1 MKFLLR
7 ASAMAAL
14 FFAAACS
21 STNNAPPPMPAPAPA
36 MQPAAAPMAA
46 PMAPANTSLSVPV
59 EYHKLDNGLK
69 VVLSPDHTAPVV
81 TTAVYYGIGFR
92 VEPKDR
98 TGFAHLFEHLMFQG
112 SQNLGKLQFIKLVES
127 NGGILNGST
136 RFDFTNYFE
145 IVPSNTLQT
154 MLWAEADRM
163 KGLAITE
170 DNLTNQKGV
179 VSSEVR
185 VNVLNRP
192 YGGFP
197 WLQMPQYA
205 NTNWYNAHNFYGD
218 LHDIEAA
225 TLQDASNFFKTYY
238 APNNAALAITGDFE
252 PAQAMAWVNQYF
264 GGIPAQPQPPKADIT
279 EPRQEAEK
287 RSAINDDKA
296 NRPALAIGYHA
307 PKQGTPEYYALGL
320 IDMILATGKDSA
332 LYQDLVQKRG
342 LTGDVSSSIN
352 ALGNQFDINGP
363 TIYTIWLFHDKDKSA
378 DDILKAI
385 DDDVEQLRSQPVDMA
400 TLDRAKLK
408 MRSNLYDQLE
418 GLYGFGKADLLASF
432 ALFDDNPQEINS
444 IEPQFAQV
452 TPDVIQRTA
461 QEYLRPT
468 NRTILTVIPGK

>member
-1 MKFLLR
+1 
-7 ASAMAAL
+7 MAPEM
-14 FFAAACS
+14 
-21 STNNAPPPMPAPAPA
+21 APVR
-36 MQPAAAPMAA
+36 QPAVAPMAA
-46 PMAPANTSLSVPV
+46 PMAAPVNTTLSVPV

-69 VVLSPDHTAPVV
+69 VVLSPDHTSPVV
-81 TTAVYYGIGFR
+81 TVAVYYGIGFR

-154 MLWAEADRM
+154 MLWAEGDRM

-218 LHDIEAA
+218 LHDIDAA

-264 GGIPAQPQPPKADIT
+264 GGIPSQPQPPKADIT
-279 EPRQEAEK
+279 EPRQEVEK
-287 RSAINDDKA
+287 RASINDDKA

-307 PKQGTPEYYALGL
+307 PRQGTPEYYALGL

-363 TIYTIWLFHDKDKSA
+363 TLYTISLFHDKDKSA
-378 DDILKAI
+378 DDIIKAI
-385 DDDVEQLRSQPVDMA
+385 DADVEQLRSQPVDMA

-432 ALFDDNPQEINS
+432 ALFYDNPEKINT
-444 IEPQFAQV
+444 IEPMFSKV
-452 TPDVIQRTA
+452 TPELVQKTA

>member
-7 ASAMAAL
+7 GSAIAAL
-14 FFAAACS
+14 FLAACS
-21 STNNAPPPMPAPAPA
+21 STNTATPPA
-36 MQPAAAPMAA
+36 MTPPAQPAAAPMAA
-46 PMAPANTSLSVPV
+46 PMPVNTSLSVPV

-69 VVLSPDHTAPVV
+69 VVLSPDHTSPIATV
-81 TTAVYYGIGFR
+81 ALYYGIGFR

-112 SQNLGKLQFIKLVES
+112 SQNLGKLQFIKLIES

-205 NTNWYNAHNFYGD
+205 NTNWHNAHNFYGD

-225 TLQDASNFFKTYY
+225 TLQDASTFFKTYY

-252 PAQAMAWVNQYF
+252 PAQTMAWVNQYF
-264 GGIPAQPQPPKADIT
+264 GGIPSQPQPPKADIT
-279 EPRQEAEK
+279 EPRQEQEK
-287 RSAINDDKA
+287 RASINDAKA

-307 PKQGTPEYYALGL
+307 PKEGTPEYYALGL
-320 IDMILATGKDSA
+320 IDMILASGKDSA
-332 LYQDLVQKRG
+332 LYQDLVQKKG

-352 ALGNQFDINGP
+352 ALGNMFDINGP
-363 TIYTIWLFHDKDKSA
+363 TIYMLWLFHDKDKSS

-385 DDDVEQLRSQPVDMA
+385 DADIEQLRTQPVDAA

-408 MRSNLYDQLE
+408 MRSDLYNQIE

-444 IEPQFAQV
+444 IEPQFAQI
-452 TPDVIQRTA
+452 TPEIIQRTA